1 MCYPVGI
8 LKWTFFGHDNNK
20 IGGLQIA
27 QNTQVFDG
35 MWMPSN
41 KERIRILKNL

>member
-8 LKWTFFGHDNNK
+8 LKWTFFGHDYNK

-41 KERIRILKNL
+41 KERIRVLKNV